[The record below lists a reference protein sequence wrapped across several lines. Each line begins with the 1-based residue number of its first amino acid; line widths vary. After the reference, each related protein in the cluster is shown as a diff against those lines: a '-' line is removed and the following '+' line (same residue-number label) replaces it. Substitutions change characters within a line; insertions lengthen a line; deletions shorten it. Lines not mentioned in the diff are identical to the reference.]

1 MKDCYFSRL
10 VEFAHFDG
18 TMEIPHI
25 SRPLEFIIPKG
36 MVPFSQ
42 RQKCIDY
49 DYFVCFYEELKQAY
63 VFKF

>member
-49 DYFVCFYEELKQAY
+49 DYF
-63 VFKF
+63 